1 LCSRFDLRSLAARCR
16 DRSDCATRHASAPA
30 PAVSA
35 ARTILRIARYF
46 FGSVSAGGVVGGGG
60 VPGAAIELLDES
72 DGGGVGVVG
81 VDGEVIGALLVAGGG
96 GGGGGASLLQPA
108 TSAAAPSMAI
118 MAIVVF
124 ITCPSL
130 DVRTAW
136 RAAAIGGRA

>member
-1 LCSRFDLRSLAARCR
+1 LR
-16 DRSDCATRHASAPA
+16 
-30 PAVSA
+30 
-35 ARTILRIARYF
+35 ARYF
-46 FGSVSAGGVVGGGG
+46 FGAVSAGGVVGGG

-72 DGGGVGVVG
+72 DGGGVGVAG

-130 DVRTAW
+130 DVRTA
-136 RAAAIGGRA
+136 